1 MIIFPFGFYVLEG
14 KLPVYL
20 GNDLEAQKAMQAW
33 LEANPDCVQLRL
45 DVIGPEQ
52 LLTRFLGFDVSGRSA
67 AMDHGPLLFETTC
80 CEKENITVR
89 RLYHDYDAALRGHAE
104 LIEIS
109 RKRLH

>member
-14 KLPVYL
+14 KRPIYV
-20 GNDLEAQKAMQAW
+20 GNDLEAQKAMRAW
-33 LEANPDCVQLRL
+33 MEANPHRVHLRL
-45 DVIGPEQ
+45 EVIGLEQ
-52 LLTRFLGFDVSGRSA
+52 PLTRFRGCDESGRSA
-67 AMDHGPLLFETTC
+67 AMDYAPLLFETTC
-80 CEKENITVR
+80 YGRKDTVR